1 MRNVLKLLFALI
13 VPIYISIAHDIVE
26 QEPSPVAL
34 TNIRDINGEEF
45 NFDNLE
51 DNVLVLHFWATWC
64 SSCVQEMETLNKLQK
79 ILKKDRVIILPI
91 SEDFKGEGVVKEFY
105 KIYNLQNL
113 PAFIDKKQKLFNDL
127 GVVSLPATFILD
139 STGQIVAHAKGAVNW
154 LEESNIALLKKYIK
168 QENADNKEYIK
179 LLDKQKVFEKP
190 QDQVQN
196 NKHINELIPKEAETL
211 LEVSNGSGVGEGSI
225 NLKNSKGDETSLKIR
240 RPINNL
246 NTEKK

>member
-1 MRNVLKLLFALI
+1 MRNILKLLFALI
-13 VPIYISIAHDIVE
+13 MPICLSVAHDIIE
-26 QEPSPVAL
+26 QEPSRVAL

-45 NFDNLE
+45 NFENLE

-64 SSCVQEMETLNKLQK
+64 SGCIQEMETLNKLQK
-79 ILKKDRVIILPI
+79 ILKKERVIILPI
-91 SEDFKGEGVVKEFY
+91 SEDFKGEGVVREFY
-105 KIYNLQNL
+105 KIYNLKNL

-139 STGQIVAHAKGAVNW
+139 SSGQVVAHAKGPVNW
-154 LEESNIALLKKYIK
+154 LEESNTALLKKYIK

-196 NKHINELIPKEAETL
+196 KHINELVPKEAETL
-211 LEVSNGSGVGEGSI
+211 LEVANENDIQEGSI
-225 NLKNSKGDETSLKIR
+225 KLKNSKGDEASLKIR
-240 RPINNL
+240 RPLNNL